1 MATVSEP
8 TDADPRVTAVF
19 DDIRTTRGTDYINN
33 FWRYLAVDPALLEE
47 TWQQVKE
54 VMATP
59 GELDP
64 MTREMIYIAV
74 SVANNCRYCVHSHTA
89 AARAQGMSDAQYAEL
104 LKVISLAGKTNHLL
118 NALQV
123 PVDEVFDAD
132 SSA

>member
-89 AARAQGMSDAQYAEL
+89 AARALGMSDAQYAEL
-104 LKVISLAGKTNHLL
+104 LKIISLAGKTNHLL